1 MPKTKEEMAEMRKLI
16 GKTKSAT
23 VKKEKAEKP
32 EKKEKAEK
40 MEASSDEEGGMV
52 KQLKKEVRTLKSEL
66 KKLKK

>member
-32 EKKEKAEK
+32 EK
-40 MEASSDEEGGMV
+40 MEGSSDEEGGMV